1 MTIVPPAR
9 LLPAPPPLLLLGAP
23 PTPTPYSPPTP
34 TSIEIKNMERE
45 TIADLI
51 AGILQKCN
59 NSNNRRD
66 EVSLVFTSTFSLF
79 FSALV
84 LPFIRVFL
92 NFFNSFLSRS
102 LSPLTSVFLVFFLL
116 KLYSFLFSFSLTSCL
131 SCFLFPLITV
141 LYLFIGSG
149 IELYWNKSNLVCTK
163 NCYIKVKDCLVNIV
177 FNSYP
182 QRCPFLC
189 HTGTAYF

>member
-1 MTIVPPAR
+1 MQELRRNSTSVPSATMTIVPPAR

-23 PTPTPYSPPTP
+23 PTPIPYSPPTP

-149 IELYWNKSNLVCTK
+149 IELY
-163 NCYIKVKDCLVNIV
+163 
-177 FNSYP
+177 
-182 QRCPFLC
+182 
-189 HTGTAYF
+189 